1 MLSTEAPTASVK
13 SRKFGVLAN
22 AYFPILSIWLT
33 IVILLILESLN
44 ALSSMVFKEIGRV
57 SESSGFSWD
66 IPAFPVSISGVSG
79 TGTSMEPVSISPAIG
94 CAIISLILEFE

>member
-22 AYFPILSIWLT
+22 AYFPILSILLT
-33 IVILLILESLN
+33 IVILLMLESLN

-57 SESSGFSWD
+57 SVSSGFSCA
-66 IPAFPVSISGVSG
+66 IPAFTVSLYGGSGA
-79 TGTSMEPVSISPAIG
+79 GTSMGQVEI
-94 CAIISLILEFE
+94 